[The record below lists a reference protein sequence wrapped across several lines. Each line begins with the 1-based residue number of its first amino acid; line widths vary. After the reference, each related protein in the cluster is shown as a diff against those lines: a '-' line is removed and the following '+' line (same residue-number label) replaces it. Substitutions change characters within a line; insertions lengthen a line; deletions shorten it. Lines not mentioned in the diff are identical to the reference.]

1 MIFKSNFWSAA
12 EFWAVVADIIVRVLN
27 RPGTVLAV
35 VLHISKAFES
45 FSLLDKHKSYR
56 ISDRVFGLV
65 LSLFSVFCYQ
75 NLLCRYVR
83 FLYYVCALYMYVCV
97 DVKVPAI
104 IYTM

>member
-45 FSLLDKHKSYR
+45 FSLLDKRKSYR

-75 NLLCRYVR
+75 NLLYRYVH

-97 DVKVPAI
+97 DVNVPAI

>member
-12 EFWAVVADIIVRVLN
+12 EFWAVVADIIVRVCN
-27 RPGTVLAV
+27 RPGTVLTV

-56 ISDRVFGLV
+56 ISDQVFGLV

-75 NLLCRYVR
+75 NLPYRYVR
-83 FLYYVCALYMYVCV
+83 SLSYVCALKMYVCV
-97 DVKVPAI
+97 DINVPAI